1 MKKITCL
8 FATLLAFIGVAN
20 AQETKDPYTL
30 AQGAEVQLSTDG
42 GTQYVYYLRCKEQGG
57 KLVYAE
63 GASGDVK
70 AKLTSNSEEAS
81 KLVLVSETGTTA
93 IYVVND
99 QEEKIAKWRGSTPIT
114 WVINFDSKNYASR
127 TDAQFRYTLTKNTAE
142 DNGVTY
148 NIKSQNGKYLGF
160 GTFNGNKD
168 VLLNNAS
175 ASLTWQFIPA
185 NDAAKQAAG
194 WPKVNILKGDDV
206 HGNLTT
212 FSSSKAVIL
221 PSTYNVYTASL
232 NNTMLE
238 LTEKNADI
246 TVDGNLSLPAETPV
260 VIKGEEGSTYAIP
273 FTDSRTATF
282 YKGNLKGTN
291 ETTVAVTDD
300 TYYALG
306 MINSDLRFIKVKN
319 GTSIGANKAYL
330 IIPTGGEAIQ
340 MVLADNNTTGIHT
353 ATSVEA
359 NANAPIFD
367 LTGRRVVKAAKG
379 GVYIQNGKK
388 FVK

>member
-8 FATLLAFIGVAN
+8 FAALLAFIGVAN

-30 AQGAEVQLSTDG
+30 AQGAEVLLSTDG
-42 GTQYVYYLRCKEQGG
+42 GTQYAYYLRCKEQDN
-57 KLVYAE
+57 KLAYMITTE
-63 GASGDVK
+63 TDSKAS
-70 AKLTSNSEEAS
+70 LTASSEEAS
-81 KLVLVSETGTTA
+81 KVVLVSETGGTA
-93 IYVVND
+93 IYIVND
-99 QEEKIAKWRGSTPIT
+99 QDEKIAKWRGSTPIT
-114 WVINFDSKNYASR
+114 WIIPFTSGTYTGRDDSQY
-127 TDAQFRYTLTKNTAE
+127 RYTLTKNAAE
-142 DNGVTY
+142 NNGVTY
-148 NIKSQNGKYLGF
+148 NIRTRSKYLGF
-160 GTFNGNKD
+160 GTYNGNTD
-168 VLLNNAS
+168 ILLNNANS
-175 ASLTWQFIPA
+175 SLTWQFIPA

-194 WPKVNILKGDDV
+194 WPKVNILQGDDV

-273 FTDSRTATF
+273 FTDSRTTTLD
-282 YKGNLKGTN
+282 KGSLQGTN
-291 ETTVAVTDD
+291 ETTLAVTDD
-300 TYYALG
+300 THYALG
-306 MINSDLRFIKVKN
+306 MPDAELGFFKVKS
-319 GTSIGANKAYL
+319 GTSIGANKAFL
-330 IIPTGGEAIQ
+330 NIPTGSAAIK
-340 MVLADNNTTGIHT
+340 MVFADNNTTGIQT

-367 LTGRRVVKAAKG
+367 LSGRRVANAVKG